1 MPKNAFQRLVGLLL
15 AIFSATQAE
24 NGNLEKKFYCWTEA
38 DGAIRCQWNRNV
50 FRNFLSFKDYL
61 RVKKFFRFKIFLK
74 VEKFFRVKK
83 FLTGKKFS
91 RVKKFLRVKNF

>member
-50 FRNFLSFKDYL
+50 FRNFLSFKDFM
-61 RVKKFFRFKIFLK
+61 RVKKFFRVKIFLR
-74 VEKFFRVKK
+74 VEKF
-83 FLTGKKFS
+83 LT
-91 RVKKFLRVKNF
+91 VKKFLRFKILSNS